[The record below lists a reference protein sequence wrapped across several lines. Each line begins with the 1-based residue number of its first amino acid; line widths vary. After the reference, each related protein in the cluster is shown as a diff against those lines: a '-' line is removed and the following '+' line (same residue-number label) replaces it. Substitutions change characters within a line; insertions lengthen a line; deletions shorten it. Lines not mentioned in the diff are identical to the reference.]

1 MRQIS
6 NIYVKRVYHSMTK
19 SLLGK
24 IFGATNVHKYN
35 KEVTHCSP
43 ILDQKANPFGV
54 YESKIPVF
62 SCGEPQLVIII
73 AMYMLP
79 IAM

>member
-1 MRQIS
+1 
-6 NIYVKRVYHSMTK
+6 MTK

-54 YESKIPVF
+54 YESRITVF
-62 SCGEPQLVIII
+62 S
-73 AMYMLP
+73 
-79 IAM
+79 